1 MKNLF
6 NINPFLKI
14 YQTIVF
20 LLLAGII
27 FSSCDPD
34 RVFEKNI
41 VVENRSWPLTEQVCF
56 NVEITD
62 TLSLNNF
69 YINIRHTTDYKYSN
83 IFLFLNIGFP
93 DSNNSRDTIE
103 LTLADIGGRWFG
115 KGMGK
120 IKESRILL
128 NKGIVFPEAGIYK
141 FCFEQ
146 AMRTEE
152 LKGIEDIGIRIEK
165 MQSP

>member
-6 NINPFLKI
+6 KINPFLKI
-14 YQTIVF
+14 YKTSAY

-27 FSSCDPD
+27 LSSCDPD

-41 VVENRSWPLTEQVCF
+41 VVENNSWLTTEQVCF

-62 TLSLNNF
+62 TISLNNF

-83 IFLFLNIGFP
+83 IFLFLNIEFP
-93 DSNNSRDTIE
+93 DGNNSHDTIE
-103 LTLADIGGRWFG
+103 LTLADIDGRWFG

-128 NKGIVFPEAGIYK
+128 NKGIVFPEAGNYS

-146 AMRTEE
+146 AMREEE
-152 LKGIEDIGIRIEK
+152 LSGIEDIGIRIEK
-165 MQSP
+165 MQLR

>member
-6 NINPFLKI
+6 KINPFFKI
-14 YQTIVF
+14 KQPIAF

-27 FSSCDPD
+27 FSSCDPN

-41 VVENRSWPLTEQVCF
+41 VVENSSWPLTEQVCF
-56 NVEITD
+56 NVEIAD

-69 YINIRHTTDYKYSN
+69 YLNIRHTTDYKYSN

-93 DSNNSRDTIE
+93 DGNNSRDTIE
-103 LTLADIGGRWFG
+103 LTLADIDGRWFG
-115 KGMGK
+115 EGMGK
-120 IKESRILL
+120 IKESQILI
-128 NKGIVFPEAGIYK
+128 NKGIVFPEAGNYT

-146 AMRTEE
+146 AMRTVE

-165 MQSP
+165 SN